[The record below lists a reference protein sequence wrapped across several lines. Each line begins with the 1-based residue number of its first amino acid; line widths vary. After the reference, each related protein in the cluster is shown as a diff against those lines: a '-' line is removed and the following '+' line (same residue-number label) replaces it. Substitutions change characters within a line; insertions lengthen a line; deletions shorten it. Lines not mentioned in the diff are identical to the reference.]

1 MSTEELQDM
10 ESRIIEAAK
19 RVFVRKGYEA
29 TKMGD
34 IAADVG
40 ISRTAMHYY
49 FRTKEML
56 FDAIF
61 GQLMG
66 ALLPNIEMIV
76 DEPVS
81 CLEKFVLS
89 KQMLRSGTA
98 IGALLKEAE
107 HAQSKADFISKVN
120 IALKEA
126 NETEYWIML
135 LKETDY
141 LSEKEYES
149 IIEDCRELIKLTVSI
164 VKTSKQNMNGT
175 SK

>member
-1 MSTEELQDM
+1 MGKSLTAEK
-10 ESRIIEAAK
+10 SFGFAIRI
-19 RVFVRKGYEA
+19 VRLYKILYE
-29 TKMGD
+29 
-34 IAADVG
+34 
-40 ISRTAMHYY
+40 R
-49 FRTKEML
+49 KE
-56 FDAIF
+56 
-61 GQLMG
+61 
-66 ALLPNIEMIV
+66 
-76 DEPVS
+76 
-81 CLEKFVLS
+81 FVLS

-126 NETEYWIML
+126 NETEY
-135 LKETDY
+135 

-149 IIEDCRELIKLTVSI
+149 TIEDCRELIKLTVSI

>member
-1 MSTEELQDM
+1 MMGKSLTAEK
-10 ESRIIEAAK
+10 SFGFAIRI
-19 RVFVRKGYEA
+19 VRLYKILYE
-29 TKMGD
+29 
-34 IAADVG
+34 
-40 ISRTAMHYY
+40 R
-49 FRTKEML
+49 KE
-56 FDAIF
+56 
-61 GQLMG
+61 
-66 ALLPNIEMIV
+66 
-76 DEPVS
+76 
-81 CLEKFVLS
+81 FVLS

-126 NETEYWIML
+126 NET
-135 LKETDY
+135 DY

>member
-1 MSTEELQDM
+1 MMGKSLTAEK
-10 ESRIIEAAK
+10 SFGFAIRI
-19 RVFVRKGYEA
+19 VRLYKILYE
-29 TKMGD
+29 
-34 IAADVG
+34 
-40 ISRTAMHYY
+40 R
-49 FRTKEML
+49 KE
-56 FDAIF
+56 
-61 GQLMG
+61 
-66 ALLPNIEMIV
+66 
-76 DEPVS
+76 
-81 CLEKFVLS
+81 FVLS

-175 SK
+175 SKYLLVPFIFCLLVFTILTVSLINSRQSSIIDSYSFSDK